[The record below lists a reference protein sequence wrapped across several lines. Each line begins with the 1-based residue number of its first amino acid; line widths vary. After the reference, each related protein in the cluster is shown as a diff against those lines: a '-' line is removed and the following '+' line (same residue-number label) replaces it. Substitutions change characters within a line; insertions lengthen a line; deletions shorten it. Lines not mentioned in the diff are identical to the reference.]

1 MISSEE
7 KNLRYNELA
16 NFADKAYEDFLTD
29 WESLCSNDTPKYLKA
44 FAMDAKTMCIKEI
57 LNMKDI
63 IKINKKPLSY
73 YLEDCEHVFYEKDK
87 MFSSMFYCIWHV
99 SNNCVYKRGYQIL
112 NDCIHFTFKI
122 DNANFCPWISMIM
135 TICLLSHSLSG
146 VKSIVDITF
155 ENTQSKDAII
165 GELHKLIR
173 EFKDVNDVNFYLK
186 STK

>member
-1 MISSEE
+1 MISLEE
-7 KNLRYNELA
+7 KKLRYEELA
-16 NFADKAYEDFLTD
+16 NFTDKAYEDFLTD
-29 WESLCSNDTPKYLKA
+29 WEALCSDDSSKYLKA
-44 FAMDAKTMCIKEI
+44 FAIDAKDVCIKEI

-73 YLEDCEHVFYEKDK
+73 YLEDCEPVFYEKDK

-99 SNNCVYKRGYQIL
+99 SNNCVYKRGYKIL
-112 NDCIHFTFKI
+112 DDGMHFTFKI

-165 GELHKLIR
+165 NKLQTLIS
-173 EFKDVNDVNFYLK
+173 EFKDVSDVKFYLK
-186 STK
+186 NAT